1 MINCFV
7 VHVGMDARVLAKFWG
22 EHETIVRLYHR
33 TARRLM
39 STEAAADLE
48 HCAVA
53 VRPAESCCAKQIA
66 VGISDQATVRR
77 GRN

>member
-1 MINCFV
+1 MYVELGSRLLPEI
-7 VHVGMDARVLAKFWG
+7 GRK
-22 EHETIVRLYHR
+22 HETIVRLYHR
-33 TARRLM
+33 ARRLM